1 MPETYWQ
8 KRLAEPKGWVEY
20 NPNEAFVI
28 HVQWV
33 VANRAAADEMLA
45 ALRRCAEATLRDAPP
60 VVSYFFRISHDQRL
74 AESMKKA
81 VATIGD
87 HPQYKK
93 KYDKDITAWAR
104 TEYLVTPEGR
114 MECHVHLTETCR
126 AVINTVDDDGA
137 TYMAKAFHDQVF
149 GRQRDH
155 DQANV

>member
-1 MPETYWQ
+1 MQETYWQ

-20 NPNEAFVI
+20 NPNETFVI

-45 ALRRCAEATLRDAPP
+45 ALHRCAEATLRDAPP

-93 KYDKDITAWAR
+93 LSLI
-104 TEYLVTPEGR
+104 
-114 MECHVHLTETCR
+114 H
-126 AVINTVDDDGA
+126 I
-137 TYMAKAFHDQVF
+137 
-149 GRQRDH
+149 
-155 DQANV
+155 